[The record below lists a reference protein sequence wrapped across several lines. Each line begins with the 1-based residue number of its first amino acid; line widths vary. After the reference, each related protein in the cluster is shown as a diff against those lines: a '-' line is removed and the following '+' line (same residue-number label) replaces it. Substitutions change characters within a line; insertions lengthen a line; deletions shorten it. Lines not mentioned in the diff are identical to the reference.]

1 MEIGKNLDLNEKQK
15 EYNAIFL
22 AIGANIT
29 KKMEIKGEELTGV
42 YGGNELLELNNHP
55 TYVGKKIAVVGGGN
69 VAVDCARTI
78 NKLGA
83 KSVTIIYRREE
94 EQMPA
99 EKKEIEDAKKEGVS
113 FLFKHNITQII
124 GNEKVEKI
132 ECIKQ
137 NLCKKK
143 EKQENHQ

>member
-1 MEIGKNLDLNEKQK
+1 MELGKNLDLNELQK

-69 VAVDCARTI
+69 VAIDCARTI

-83 KSVTIIYRREE
+83 KSVTRI
-94 EQMPA
+94 
-99 EKKEIEDAKKEGVS
+99 
-113 FLFKHNITQII
+113 
-124 GNEKVEKI
+124 
-132 ECIKQ
+132 
-137 NLCKKK
+137 
-143 EKQENHQ
+143 

>member
-1 MEIGKNLDLNEKQK
+1 M
-15 EYNAIFL
+15 
-22 AIGANIT
+22 
-29 KKMEIKGEELTGV
+29 
-42 YGGNELLELNNHP
+42 
-55 TYVGKKIAVVGGGN
+55 
-69 VAVDCARTI
+69 
-78 NKLGA
+78 GA

-132 ECIKQ
+132 ECIKTELVQ
-137 NLCKKK
+137 K
-143 EKQENHQ
+143 EGETRKSPVEIEGSNYTIDMDYVVMALGSKTEINVVKT